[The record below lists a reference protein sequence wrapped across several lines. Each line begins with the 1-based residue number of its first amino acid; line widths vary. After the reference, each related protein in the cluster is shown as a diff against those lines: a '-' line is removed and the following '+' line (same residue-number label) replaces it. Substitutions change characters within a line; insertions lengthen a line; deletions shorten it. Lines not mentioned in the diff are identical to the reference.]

1 MFYSAHRSMDS
12 TWLKTILRAKK
23 ITQRSLGEAIG
34 LPQDK
39 INKALAHVRQFSPIE
54 AIKIAEFLEEYQVPR
69 SETLNAILGKDAVY
83 LQRVGEQKNA
93 DFQLLGSTPSKAIPI
108 IGTING
114 AGGLTYFDANAKREF
129 IDAVPSVAT
138 SLVAVR
144 VEGESLSP
152 TYRHGDI
159 IYYDDHG
166 KVENSA
172 LNKEAIVE
180 LLDGQK
186 FLRILKRSPMES
198 RFHLEATNSPTMEF
212 VSIKSASRI
221 LWVRKA

>member
-1 MFYSAHRSMDS
+1 MDS
-12 TWLKTILRAKK
+12 LWLKTILRAKK

-83 LQRVGEQKNA
+83 LQRVGESKDSNFKPLA
-93 DFQLLGSTPSKAIPI
+93 STNSKSIPI
-108 IGTING
+108 IGTISG
-114 AGGLTYFDANAKREF
+114 AGAVTYFDATTKREF
-129 IDAVPSVAT
+129 ADAVSSSAT
-138 SLVAVR
+138 SLVALR
-144 VEGESLSP
+144 VEGEGLAP

-159 IYYDDHG
+159 LYYDDHG
-166 KVENSA
+166 KLENLA
-172 LNKEAIVE
+172 INKEAIVE

-198 RFHLEATNSPTMEF
+198 RFHLEATNSPTTEF
-212 VSIKSASRI
+212 VSLKSASRI